1 MADNNGIAEQITGL
15 STDISKLTG
24 TITKAK
30 DIAEAAST
38 KQAEM
43 AAQLKELNDETKV
56 NQDWRKEAEEKSK
69 QNQDALNSLIVDV
82 KTMREGGVPML
93 QGPGNDFASALAKG
107 LHQNQ
112 QKLIESMG
120 SGASYKFALAKGTGL
135 HTTKAASNMILPTN
149 LTGDAVFS
157 YIPIPFLTP
166 RQLVNFRDLV
176 PGIQTATGNIVIYRE
191 NYNGGVSPESGAF
204 GQQTTQGSLKE
215 QVGYNFTNVPFTA
228 YYISGFVRIAKQML
242 QDLPFL
248 QTYLP
253 GMLLRDYYKK
263 ENAVFYAAQIAAALG
278 TPGGAGAN
286 DAETIINGITSLE
299 GANFAVNGI
308 VTTPAEWGT
317 LIKTTFTT
325 TPIGVVYN
333 QASGQME
340 IAGVPILK
348 ATWVATDKAL
358 IGDFT
363 QSQVATVDGL
373 RVEFFEQDSD
383 NVERNLITVRVECRC
398 VLITGQPYAF
408 IEQSV

>member
-1 MADNNGIAEQITGL
+1 MEPGLAEQIGGL
-15 STDISKLTG
+15 TLDIQKNTA
-24 TITKAK
+24 TVTEAK
-30 DIAEAAST
+30 KIAETTSS

-43 AAQLKELNDETKV
+43 LAQLKEINDETSAQKK
-56 NQDWRKEAEEKSK
+56 WREEAEEKSK
-69 QNQDALNSLIVDV
+69 TNQEALNSLITEV
-82 KTMREGGVPML
+82 KTIREGGIQLVTGNGHDFSSSFAKSL
-93 QGPGNDFASALAKG
+93 KENSAAIIKTVQGGG
-107 LHQNQ
+107 R
-112 QKLIESMG
+112 
-120 SGASYKFALAKGTGL
+120 YKWELPSQTGL
-135 HTTKAASNMILPTN
+135 YTKAAANMTQANN
-149 LTGDAVFS
+149 LTGDSVFS
-157 YIPIPFLTP
+157 YVPTPYLTP

-191 NYNGGVSPESGAF
+191 DYNGGVSPQQGAF

-215 QVGYNFTNVPFTA
+215 QVGYDFTNVPFTA

-278 TPGGAGAN
+278 TPGGAGST
-286 DAETIINGITSLE
+286 DAETLINGITSLE

-333 QASGQME
+333 QATGQME

-348 ATWVATDKAL
+348 ATWVAADKAL

-363 QSQVATVDGL
+363 QSSVATVDGL

-398 VLITGQPYAF
+398 VLVTGQPYAF
-408 IEQSV
+408 IIQSL